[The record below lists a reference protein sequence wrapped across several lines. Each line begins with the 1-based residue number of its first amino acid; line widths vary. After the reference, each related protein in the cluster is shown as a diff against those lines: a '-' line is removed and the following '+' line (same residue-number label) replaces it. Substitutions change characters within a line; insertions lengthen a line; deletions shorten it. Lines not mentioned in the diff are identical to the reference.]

1 MPYYEKAQR
10 TADEF
15 KSLLNDIIIDSNL
28 KQETLGHFGCINQ
41 NTISQWLNP
50 ELDRHMP
57 AFQLLMQ
64 PKEIVLPLCE
74 RIVQRFGKQI
84 ATLPEGIKTD
94 GSLDDNL
101 LNMNVLE
108 GELTK
113 VKDSDP
119 KKVLEWAAK
128 LEIEL
133 ATIKA
138 EALKKLNA

>member
-1 MPYYEKAQR
+1 MAYYEKAQK
-10 TADEF
+10 TADQF
-15 KSLLNDIIIDSNL
+15 KALLNDTIIDSNL
-28 KQETLGHFGCINQ
+28 KQETLAHYGCVNQ

-50 ELDRHMP
+50 ELDRHIP
-57 AFQLLMQ
+57 FFQAMLQ
-64 PKEIVLPLCE
+64 PKEIVIPICE
-74 RIVQRFGKQI
+74 RIVERFGKQI
-84 ATLPEGIKTD
+84 TTIPGNLKTD
-94 GSLDDNL
+94 GSFDDNL

-113 VKDSDP
+113 VKDTDP

-138 EALKKLNA
+138 EALKKLNV

>member
-15 KSLLNDIIIDSNL
+15 KSVLNDTIIDSNL
-28 KQETLGHFGCINQ
+28 KQETLGHYGFVHQ

-57 AFQLLMQ
+57 AFQFFMQ

-74 RIVQRFGKQI
+74 KIVERFGKQI
-84 ATLPEGIKTD
+84 TTIPKGLKTD
-94 GSLDDNL
+94 GSFDDNL

-113 VKDSDP
+113 VKDTDT
-119 KKVLEWAAK
+119 KKVLEWCSK
-128 LEIEL
+128 LELEL
-133 ATIKA
+133 ATIRA
-138 EALKKLNA
+138 EALRKLNV